1 MLSSMLVFFGP
12 TDKPAPI
19 VVAIFLSLLTIRV
32 YRFLLALAIRMVLFS
47 PYSPLL
53 LRCSYYEPFN
63 DIRDDRLAE
72 ASQWLLFVVFFT
84 ALLIRLDATEDN
96 PSEKAQLG
104 IILILLSLIPA
115 VYMTT
120 TLCLEFIDL
129 IRAHKG
135 AEVSPVP
142 EKDEDD
148 QSEVDV
154 LPSKSARVFTS
165 DTEVEMISAD
175 FRGTDGNMG
184 EKD

>member
-1 MLSSMLVFFGP
+1 
-12 TDKPAPI
+12 
-19 VVAIFLSLLTIRV
+19 
-32 YRFLLALAIRMVLFS
+32 MVLFS
-47 PYSPLL
+47 PHSPLL

-96 PSEKAQLG
+96 PSDQAQLG

-165 DTEVEMISAD
+165 DTVVEMTFAD
-175 FRGTDGNMG
+175 FRGTDGDVG